1 MRNWE
6 NYKALWILIDGWY
19 DFYAMSVTPEIREQL
34 KSSGKWPV
42 FVKERRELEAGGMDV
57 EAATKEALR
66 RAEASESAGNK
77 PCDGCVSASV
87 FAGKTASRA
96 TEFNWVLSNLY
107 VKDVKAEDA
116 PDAPAWTILQMCRKN
131 HSFAEDL
138 IGRGL
143 IKMLPAKLEDGPQD
157 DRFDGQD
164 VFDAWAMIR
173 GRENG

>member
-19 DFYAMSVTPEIREQL
+19 DFYAMSVTPEIREKL
-34 KSSGKWPV
+34 KTSGKWPV

-66 RAEASESAGNK
+66 RAEAY
-77 PCDGCVSASV
+77 DGGKIKDGDLVSASV
-87 FAGKTASRA
+87 FAGKTAGRA
-96 TEFNWVLSNLY
+96 AEFNWVVANLY
-107 VKDVKAEDA
+107 VADVKPEDA

-131 HSFAEDL
+131 PSFAEDL

-143 IKMLPAKLEDGPQD
+143 IKMLPAKLDDGPQD

>member
-42 FVKERRELEAGGMDV
+42 FVKERRELEAAGMDV

-66 RAEASESAGNK
+66 RAEAYEGDK
-77 PCDGCVSASV
+77 IKDRDLVSASV

-157 DRFDGQD
+157 DRFDGED

>member
-66 RAEASESAGNK
+66 RAEAY
-77 PCDGCVSASV
+77 DGGKVNERDLVSASV
-87 FAGKTASRA
+87 FAGKTASRTA
-96 TEFNWVLSNLY
+96 EFNWVLTNLY
-107 VKDVKAEDA
+107 VKDVKPEDA

-164 VFDAWAMIR
+164 TFDAWAMIR